1 MTFSIETVGVNDSVT
16 LTKVVKSLFLL
27 VTLRIAQTHSMSI
40 FTEMTMFII
49 EPKLGPFSVNTVRNM
64 ITANALGGELSEDQL
79 KASVILTGMKAPARL
94 ARHVPIVDVKWINDS
109 VKAGEKLSLKHY
121 QIHIDIESPKSEAI
135 PAQNTVAPRQAE
147 EEPAGSTSTD
157 SSEEEIDIDP
167 NFNNSFYECLRP
179 TPLYPKYNK
188 ELVHLLELLEAKR
201 HTNGESMSSLSYR
214 HAVAA
219 IKAYPREIKSVKEA
233 EKIKGVGKKI
243 KQAIKLY
250 LKTGTI
256 PEAKRIESDI
266 QFHTMSKFLKVWGVG
281 ANLALEWWNS
291 GYRSLEEVY
300 DNASLSPTIR
310 LGIELFEEF
319 DQRLTREDCKEIL
332 DIVERE
338 AKEILPGSAIYPV
351 GGYRAIKYCRR
362 GKDSNGDVDLIL
374 SHPDELKN
382 QGFLRKLVDHLT
394 ERGYVRHKLRF
405 SEPSADRLEG
415 SSLQDANKDLIDSC
429 YTAFLQPSTASYIHV
444 YWDGLDHA
452 SLKGRYDRLHLSR
465 LSFLVAL
472 WLCDEVVATGL
483 IELVLCSLSNF
494 FGVVPV
500 VVFFMPTT
508 PPPIDALNAA

>member
-1 MTFSIETVGVNDSVT
+1 
-16 LTKVVKSLFLL
+16 
-27 VTLRIAQTHSMSI
+27 
-40 FTEMTMFII
+40 
-49 EPKLGPFSVNTVRNM
+49 M
-64 ITANALGGELSEDQL
+64 ITTNGGEISENQL
-79 KASVILTGMKAPARL
+79 EASVILTGMKAPARL
-94 ARHVPIVDVKWINDS
+94 ARHVYTTKIPIVDVKWINDS
-109 VKAGEKLSLKHY
+109 VKAGEKLSLKDY
-121 QIHIDIESPKSEAI
+121 KIHIDIESPKSEAI
-135 PAQNTVAPRQAE
+135 FTENTMTQQQTV

-188 ELVHLLELLEAKR
+188 ELVHFLELLEAKR

-256 PEAKRIESDI
+256 PEAKRIETDV
-266 QFHTMSKFLKVWGVG
+266 QFHTMSKFLKVWGEHIYLHVSSVG

-291 GYRSLEEVY
+291 GYRSLEDVY
-300 DNASLSPTIR
+300 ENASLSPTIR
-310 LGIELFEEF
+310 LGIELFEE
-319 DQRLTREDCKEIL
+319 LTREDCKEIL

-351 GGYRAIKYCRR
+351 GGYRR

-374 SHPDELKN
+374 SHPDELQN

-394 ERGYVRHKLRF
+394 EKGYVRHKLRL
-405 SEPSADRLEG
+405 SEPSADRLTG
-415 SSLQDANKDLIDSC
+415 ASLQDANKDLIDSC
-429 YTAFLQPSTASYIHV
+429 YTAFLQPSTGILRQVDILIAPPSQLHTCILGWTGSRQFERSLRSFAFETKGLHV
-444 YWDGLDHA
+444 GSHGIFTDRSHA
-452 SLKGRYDRLHLSR
+452 VR
-465 LSFLVAL
+465 
-472 WLCDEVVATGL
+472 
-483 IELVLCSLSNF
+483 
-494 FGVVPV
+494 VPV
-500 VVFFMPTT
+500 HSEKHAFEIIGLPWLE
-508 PPPIDALNAA
+508 PELRN